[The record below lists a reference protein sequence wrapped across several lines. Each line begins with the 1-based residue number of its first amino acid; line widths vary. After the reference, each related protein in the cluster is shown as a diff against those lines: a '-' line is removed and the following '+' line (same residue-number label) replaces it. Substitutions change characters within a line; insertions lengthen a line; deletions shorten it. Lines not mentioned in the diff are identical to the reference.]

1 LDEQKAVT
9 QIRAKIVIAFFIEVP
24 CLSRWFAVIPFTPFH
39 GTQKQQIKDT
49 KSAKNEFEAGL
60 GASQQGFIIRMRIKS
75 IERIAVSNPLLFSC
89 IQQNVTGNSMAE
101 DQSLPDRDEIV
112 ESLRSGREEALAE
125 YFSAVQGRL
134 KRIVNFRLDY
144 RLSGRVSESDVI
156 QETYV
161 RAAKRIDSFLEKDDM
176 PFFVWLRLEI
186 SQKLHEIHRHHF
198 GAEKRDVRKEIKL
211 GQNNDSGKTSMA
223 LAAHI
228 VAQLTSPSRL
238 IERAEQIAILEKTL
252 AEMNELDREVI
263 ALRHFEELSNIETA
277 RILEIEPAA
286 ASKRYLRALKR
297 LREIMESAKGL
308 YGN

>member
-1 LDEQKAVT
+1 MTEEKLPEREV
-9 QIRAKIVIAFFIEVP
+9 IVAA
-24 CLSRWFAVIPFTPFH
+24 L
-39 GTQKQQIKDT
+39 Q
-49 KSAKNEFEAGL
+49 
-60 GASQQGFIIRMRIKS
+60 
-75 IERIAVSNPLLFSC
+75 
-89 IQQNVTGNSMAE
+89 E
-101 DQSLPDRDEIV
+101 D
-112 ESLRSGREEALAE
+112 REEALAK
-125 YFSAVQGRL
+125 YFFAVEGRL

-144 RLSGRVSESDVI
+144 RLGGRVSESDVI

-161 RAAKRIDSFLEKDDM
+161 RAAKRIDSFLQKDDM
-176 PFFVWLRLEI
+176 PFFVWLRLEV

-211 GQNNDSGKTSMA
+211 GQNNDSGRTSMA

-252 AEMNELDREVI
+252 GEMNELDREVI

-277 RILEIEPAA
+277 KSLGIEPAA

-297 LREIMESAKGL
+297 LREIMESARKYNG
-308 YGN
+308 

>member
-1 LDEQKAVT
+1 M
-9 QIRAKIVIAFFIEVP
+9 
-24 CLSRWFAVIPFTPFH
+24 S
-39 GTQKQQIKDT
+39 
-49 KSAKNEFEAGL
+49 
-60 GASQQGFIIRMRIKS
+60 
-75 IERIAVSNPLLFSC
+75 
-89 IQQNVTGNSMAE
+89 E
-101 DQSLPDRDEIV
+101 DQQLPDRDVILDALK
-112 ESLRSGREEALAE
+112 SDREEALAK
-125 YFSAVQGRL
+125 YFFAVEGRL

-211 GQNNDSGKTSMA
+211 GQSADTGKTSMA

-238 IERAEQIAILEKTL
+238 VERAEKIAILERTL
-252 AEMNELDREVI
+252 SEMNELDREVI
-263 ALRHFEELSNIETA
+263 ALRNFEELSNIETA

-297 LREIMESAKGL
+297 LREIMDSAKGL
-308 YGN
+308 SGN

>member
-1 LDEQKAVT
+1 MALDNQL
-9 QIRAKIVIAFFIEVP
+9 P
-24 CLSRWFAVIPFTPFH
+24 
-39 GTQKQQIKDT
+39 
-49 KSAKNEFEAGL
+49 
-60 GASQQGFIIRMRIKS
+60 
-75 IERIAVSNPLLFSC
+75 ERDV
-89 IQQNVTGNSMAE
+89 
-101 DQSLPDRDEIV
+101 IV
-112 ESLRSGREEALAE
+112 ESLRSGREDALAD
-125 YFSAVQGRL
+125 YFFQVQDRL

-156 QETYV
+156 QETFV

-176 PFFVWLRLEI
+176 PFFVWLRLEV

-198 GAEKRDVRKEIKL
+198 GAEKRDIRKEIKF
-211 GQNNDSGKTSMA
+211 GKNNDSGQTSMA

-228 VAQLTSPSRL
+228 VAKLTSPSRL

-252 AEMNELDREVI
+252 GEMNELDREVI

-297 LREIMESAKGL
+297 LKEIMESAREFNGE
-308 YGN
+308 

>member
-1 LDEQKAVT
+1 MTADQ
-9 QIRAKIVIAFFIEVP
+9 
-24 CLSRWFAVIPFTPFH
+24 
-39 GTQKQQIKDT
+39 
-49 KSAKNEFEAGL
+49 
-60 GASQQGFIIRMRIKS
+60 
-75 IERIAVSNPLLFSC
+75 PLP
-89 IQQNVTGNSMAE
+89 G
-101 DQSLPDRDEIV
+101 RDEIV
-112 ESLRSGREEALAE
+112 NALTADREEALAK
-125 YFSAVQGRL
+125 YFFSVQDRL

-161 RAAKRIDSFLEKDDM
+161 RAAQRIDSFLAKDDM
-176 PFFVWLRLEI
+176 PFFVWLRLEV

-198 GAEKRDVRKEIKL
+198 GAEKRDIRKEL
-211 GQNNDSGKTSMA
+211 NLRHQADTGRTSMA

-238 IERAEQIAILEKTL
+238 MERAEQIAVLEKTL
-252 AEMNELDREVI
+252 GGMNELDREVI

-297 LREIMESAKGL
+297 LREIMESAKGIS
-308 YGN
+308 

>member
-1 LDEQKAVT
+1 M
-9 QIRAKIVIAFFIEVP
+9 
-24 CLSRWFAVIPFTPFH
+24 S
-39 GTQKQQIKDT
+39 
-49 KSAKNEFEAGL
+49 
-60 GASQQGFIIRMRIKS
+60 
-75 IERIAVSNPLLFSC
+75 
-89 IQQNVTGNSMAE
+89 E
-101 DQSLPDRDEIV
+101 DQQLPDREEIIK
-112 ESLRSGREEALAE
+112 SLKLGREEALAE
-125 YFSAVQGRL
+125 YFSVVQGRL

-228 VAQLTSPSRL
+228 VAQLSSPSRL

-308 YGN
+308 YGK